1 MEETV
6 VKQFTDDEVNNVQEL
21 QQKVLSINTQLGE
34 VELSIHGLE
43 ETFEELKRRKQMLIE
58 EYKKV
63 QQEEL
68 ELGKTLREKY
78 GDGTY
83 EISSNTFT
91 PAQ

>member
-6 VKQFTDDEVNNVQEL
+6 VKQFTDDEVNSVQEL

-34 VELSIHGLE
+34 VELSIYGLE